1 MVSASTHRPG
11 SPLAEGPTLEGLRT
25 RREEILRIAAQ
36 HGAGNVRVFG
46 SVARGDADANS
57 DVGILVDI
65 KRDVRGFAYFGL
77 LEDLRRGLS
86 SVLSREVDIVDSQ
99 ALDTMRERVLRE
111 AVPL

>member
-1 MVSASTHRPG
+1 
-11 SPLAEGPTLEGLRT
+11 
-25 RREEILRIAAQ
+25 
-36 HGAGNVRVFG
+36 
-46 SVARGDADANS
+46 
-57 DVGILVDI
+57 VDI